1 MINDT
6 YENEKNFIELLLFIS
21 FSAKNKRGTKPKKI
35 KKMNPSIGQEILN
48 RNPESIASK

>member
-1 MINDT
+1 MNMK
-6 YENEKNFIELLLFIS
+6 KNFIELLLLIS

-48 RNPESIASK
+48 RIPESIASK